1 MTTLEQKVYDHII
14 NLDADDLMQLHNEYC
29 EANNYHDDMIYIN
42 DGEFLD
48 MVYPSASEFAKA
60 LAQVDMQYC
69 YNHDFVHFDGYGDLE
84 SSDDVSDLIH
94 GYAEL
99 VEYVI
104 NDNGNY
110 LDLWGIEPE
119 EDEEDEEE

>member
-14 NLDADDLMQLHNEYC
+14 NLDADDLMELHNNYC
-29 EANNYHDDMIYIN
+29 EDNNYPDDMIYIN
-42 DGEFLD
+42 DSDFID

-60 LAQVDMQYC
+60 IANVNIDYC
-69 YNHDFVHFDGYGDLE
+69 YNHAFAHFDGYGVLE
-84 SSDDVSDLIH
+84 SSDDVSDFIH

-119 EDEEDEEE
+119 EDEEEE

>member
-1 MTTLEQKVYDHII
+1 MTTLEQKVYDHIV

-29 EANNYHDDMIYIN
+29 EANNYPDDMIYIN
-42 DGEFLD
+42 DGEFLN

-60 LAQVDMQYC
+60 LASVDIQYN
-69 YNHDFVHFDGYGDLE
+69 YNHAFVHFDGYGDLE
-84 SSDDVSDLIH
+84 SSDDVSDFIH

-99 VEYVI
+99 VDYVI

-119 EDEEDEEE
+119 EEEE

>member
-29 EANNYHDDMIYIN
+29 EANNYPDDMIYIN
-42 DGEFLD
+42 DDEFID
-48 MVYPSASEFAKA
+48 MVYPRTSEFTKA
-60 LAQVDMQYC
+60 LASAGVQYC
-69 YNHDFVHFDGYGDLE
+69 YNHDFVRFDGYGVLE
-84 SSDDVSDLIH
+84 SSDDVSDFIH
-94 GYAEL
+94 GYDEL
-99 VEYVI
+99 VAYVI

-119 EDEEDEEE
+119 EDEEEE

>member
-29 EANNYHDDMIYIN
+29 EANNYPDDMIYIN
-42 DGEFLD
+42 DGEFID

-60 LAQVDMQYC
+60 LANADGQYC
-69 YNHDFVHFDGYGDLE
+69 YNHDFVRFDGYGDLE
-84 SSDDVSDLIH
+84 SSDDVSDLIL